1 MQTTQALIRL
11 LLWASW
17 SVPFNFTCPI
27 SMLRKKAISSEL
39 SLQLYYRFEVDESSP
54 DDPVYEEGYC
64 YWILSKTI
72 KPQKSKTKTA
82 VKETENKENV
92 TNTTNVNGAAA
103 MATS

>member
-1 MQTTQALIRL
+1 M
-11 LLWASW
+11 
-17 SVPFNFTCPI
+17 
-27 SMLRKKAISSEL
+27 KKAISCEL
-39 SLQLYYRFEVDESSP
+39 SLQLCYRFEIDESSP

-92 TNTTNVNGAAA
+92 TNITNVNGAAA